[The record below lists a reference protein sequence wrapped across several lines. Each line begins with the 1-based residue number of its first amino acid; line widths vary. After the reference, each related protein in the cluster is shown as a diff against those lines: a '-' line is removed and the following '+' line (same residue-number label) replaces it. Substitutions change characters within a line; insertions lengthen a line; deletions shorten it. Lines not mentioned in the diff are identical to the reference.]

1 MQGTGELEN
10 LYFAQPCIRT
20 NSHRGVSMW
29 LCLRNNIEGQ
39 EQPTTSCLRIPSDSF
54 ASRPID
60 VAHDL
65 ADGIEVGSFVTRTLP
80 SQEKQAWSLNYDSRK
95 IHFYFSRVSWHQEHI
110 RRRDVVVKNMHVITL
125 CRLQR
130 KRTFSVPGKR
140 APKGFGIN
148 RIVTSFLYN
157 HLE

>member
-1 MQGTGELEN
+1 
-10 LYFAQPCIRT
+10 
-20 NSHRGVSMW
+20 MW

-65 ADGIEVGSFVTRTLP
+65 ADGIEVGSFVTRKADTPQPRKASLVFKLRF
-80 SQEKQAWSLNYDSRK
+80 SQDPFLLLQSILAPGAHPQKGCSCKEHACYYTVQTAEKTN
-95 IHFYFSRVSWHQEHI
+95 
-110 RRRDVVVKNMHVITL
+110 
-125 CRLQR
+125 
-130 KRTFSVPGKR
+130 FSVPGKR
-140 APKGFGIN
+140 APKGLGIN